1 MKRAIQTGI
10 STHNRPFEWAIV
22 ANGICYTAA
31 APLHADGTPE
41 TGAIG
46 TQARLALSNLAKQL
60 KAAGGSMAD
69 VVQAMLYVTD
79 RAFIDPITEEWAIA
93 FPKPYP
99 NRATVIVKEIGVRG
113 VGMVV
118 MATAHVGSGHVGSGH
133 VGSGH
138 VGSGGGNAAKAARK
152 TRAAK
157 AAGKAKTAKAA
168 RKTRTAKGSKLGAKR
183 APKKTAARKSA
194 KRGKRR

>member
-46 TQARLALSNLAKQL
+46 TQARLALTNLAKQL

-118 MATAHVGSGHVGSGH
+118 MATAHVGSGHIGA
-133 VGSGH
+133 
-138 VGSGGGNAAKAARK
+138 GGGH
-152 TRAAK
+152 AAK
-157 AAGKAKTAKAA
+157 AAGKTRTAKAAHKTRAAKAA

>member
-1 MKRAIQTGI
+1 MKRAVETGI
-10 STHNRPFEWAIV
+10 SKHGRPFEWAIV
-22 ANGICYTAA
+22 SNGICYTAA
-31 APLHADGTPE
+31 APMHADGTPE
-41 TGAIG
+41 TGPIR
-46 TQARLALSNLAKQL
+46 TQARLALGNLAKQL

-79 RAFIDPITEEWAIA
+79 RGHIDPITEEWSVA

-118 MATAHVGSGHVGSGH
+118 MATAHLGA
-133 VGSGH
+133 
-138 VGSGGGNAAKAARK
+138 GGKGAKA

-157 AAGKAKTAKAA
+157 
-168 RKTRTAKGSKLGAKR
+168 RTTKRPAKR
-183 APKKTAARKSA
+183 KSKKR
-194 KRGKRR
+194 

>member
-118 MATAHVGSGHVGSGH
+118 MATAHVGSGHVGSG
-133 VGSGH
+133 
-138 VGSGGGNAAKAARK
+138 GGNAAKAARK

>member
-46 TQARLALSNLAKQL
+46 IQARLALSNLAKQL

-69 VVQAMLYVTD
+69 VVQVMLYVTD

-118 MATAHVGSGHVGSGH
+118 MATAHVGSGHVGSG
-133 VGSGH
+133 
-138 VGSGGGNAAKAARK
+138 GGKAAKTAGK
-152 TRAAK
+152 TRTAK
-157 AAGKAKTAKAA
+157 AAGK
-168 RKTRTAKGSKLGAKR
+168 TRTARDSKLGAKR
-183 APKKTAARKSA
+183 AAAKKTAARKSA
-194 KRGKRR
+194 KRR

>member
-10 STHNRPFEWAIV
+10 STHNRPFEWAV
-22 ANGICYTAA
+22 VSNGICYTAA

-79 RAFIDPITEEWAIA
+79 RAFIDPITEEWAAA

-118 MATAHVGSGHVGSGH
+118 MATAHVGSG
-133 VGSGH
+133 
-138 VGSGGGNAAKAARK
+138 GGKAAKAV
-152 TRAAK
+152 
-157 AAGKAKTAKAA
+157 GKARMA
-168 RKTRTAKGSKLGAKR
+168 RSSKRGVKR
-183 APKKTAARKSA
+183 ALKKPAARKSA